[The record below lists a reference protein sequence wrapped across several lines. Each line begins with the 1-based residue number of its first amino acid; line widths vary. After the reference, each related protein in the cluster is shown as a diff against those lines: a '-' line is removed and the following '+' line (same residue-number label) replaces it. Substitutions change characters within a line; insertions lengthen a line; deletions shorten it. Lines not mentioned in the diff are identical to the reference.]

1 MKGNG
6 NVTNVTAANVT
17 HNLFTFGKYE
27 SLSIS
32 SKKKQNTYSP
42 IIVCEQCGQFNSEHV

>member
-32 SKKKQNTYSP
+32 SQKNIKHLFIHNRM
-42 IIVCEQCGQFNSEHV
+42 